1 MRDIKFKG
9 QRVDNKEWV
18 YGYGIIYGEH
28 YGAFNDEQR
37 KASIFV
43 EYVKESGLNF
53 QLVEVI
59 LDTVGQ
65 YTEFIDIRGQEIYEK
80 DDVRCNTP
88 YGDVYYSFIEL
99 NDGCWE
105 VAASGKWKREYL
117 KVLVANHAIEV
128 LGKSGTLE
136 ER

>member
-9 QRVDNKEWV
+9 QRVDNK
-18 YGYGIIYGEH
+18 GRISGDLISFTDNRFGIISHEEIPLDFDALACAELSH
-28 YGAFNDEQR
+28 
-37 KASIFV
+37 
-43 EYVKESGLNF
+43 
-53 QLVEVI
+53 EVI
-59 LDTVGQ
+59 PETVGQ
-65 YTEFIDIRGQEIYEK
+65 YTEFIDIRGEEIYEK

-105 VAASGKWKREYL
+105 VAASGKWNREYL

-128 LGKSGTLE
+128 VDRFGTLE